1 MTNPEE
7 DFASMFA
14 ASERARR
21 VEKGQAVEGT
31 IVAIG
36 AEVAFVNV
44 GGKGE
49 ATIALDEL
57 KNDAGVLEFKVGD
70 RIQAT
75 VVSTGGELM
84 LSRRLQR
91 GAASLRQ
98 IEDAYRAGLPVEGLV
113 AGVVKGGFEVTI
125 ARQRAFCPISQIDIV
140 RDTDPA
146 SHVGRVYTFRI
157 IEFKEGGRN
166 LVVSRRAVQE
176 EERKAGADE
185 VRKRIVVGAV
195 LNGRV
200 VSVRD
205 FGAFVDLGAGVQGL
219 IHVSEMGWSRV
230 TDATKVLTPGQDVEV
245 KVLRVDPE
253 TQKIA
258 LGLKQLAPDPWESV
272 ASTYEVGQVKF
283 GRVTRH
289 AEFGAFVEF
298 EPGIEGLAHVSTFPP
313 AGNARAWARAV
324 PVGKVAAFEILSID
338 PEKRRIG
345 VSLVPEGS
353 GRTMPDEAADAK
365 SDATPEAQ
373 PAESFGSRADK
384 LRDACTD
391 RG

>member
-1 MTNPEE
+1 
-7 DFASMFA
+7 MFA
-14 ASERARR
+14 ASEQTRR
-21 VEKGQAVEGT
+21 LEKGQAVEGT

-57 KNDAGVLEFKVGD
+57 KNDAGVMDFKVGD
-70 RIQAT
+70 RLQAT
-75 VVSTGGELM
+75 VVATGGEIV
-84 LSRRLQR
+84 LSRKLQR

-176 EERKAGADE
+176 EERKAGAED

-205 FGAFVDLGAGVQGL
+205 FGAFVDLGSGVQGL

-230 TDATKVLTPGQDVEV
+230 ADATKVLTAGQDVEV
-245 KVLRVDPE
+245 KVLRVDAE
-253 TQKIA
+253 TEKIA
-258 LGLKQLAPDPWESV
+258 LGLKQLAPDPWDSV
-272 ASTYEVGQVKF
+272 ASNYAVGQVKF

-313 AGNARAWARAV
+313 SGSSRVWTRAV
-324 PVGKVAAFEILSID
+324 PIGKVAGFEILSID
-338 PEKRRIG
+338 ADKRRIG

-353 GRTMPDEAADAK
+353 ARATSRDDAAEANEPQ
-365 SDATPEAQ
+365 SHTE
-373 PAESFGSRADK
+373 PAPSFGSMADK
-384 LRDACTD
+384 LRDAFKG
-391 RG
+391 R

>member
-1 MTNPEE
+1 
-7 DFASMFA
+7 MFA

-21 VEKGQAVEGT
+21 LEKGQTIEGT
-31 IVAIG
+31 IVALG

-49 ATIALDEL
+49 ATITLDEL
-57 KNDAGVLEFKVGD
+57 KNDAGGVDVKVGD

-75 VVSTGGELM
+75 VVSTAGGVV
-84 LSRRLQR
+84 LSRKLQR

-98 IEDAYRAGLPVEGLV
+98 IEDAYRAGLPVDGLV

-125 ARQRAFCPISQIDIV
+125 ARQRAFCPISQIDVV

-146 SHVGRVYTFRI
+146 SHIGRVYTFRI

-185 VRKRIVVGAV
+185 VRKKIVVGAV

-205 FGAFVDLGAGVQGL
+205 FGAFVDLGSGVQGL

-230 TDATKVLTPGQDVEV
+230 ADATKVLTPGQDVEV
-245 KVLRVDPE
+245 KVLRIESE
-253 TQKIA
+253 TNKIA
-258 LGLKQLAPDPWESV
+258 LGLKQLAADPWESV
-272 ASTYEVGQVKF
+272 AANYEVGQVKF

-289 AEFGAFVEF
+289 AEFGAFVEL

-313 AGNARAWARAV
+313 AGSARAWTRAV
-324 PVGKVAAFEILSID
+324 PVGKVAGFEILTID
-338 PEKRRIG
+338 QDKRRIG
-345 VSLVPEGS
+345 VSLVPEGAAR
-353 GRTMPDEAADAK
+353 GTREEAEAPDDTTHASE
-365 SDATPEAQ
+365 
-373 PAESFGSRADK
+373 PAESFGSLADK
-384 LRDACTD
+384 LRDAFKE